1 MADEPVVDPSHQN
14 GPSAFRPGR
23 YLTFRMAQREFAM
36 EADRVRGI
44 LPLRDLSE
52 LTLPAARSWTAGLP
66 VPLEEWA
73 RGIASV
79 HGREFLVIDLGG
91 KMHLPRPVHGRDPVI
106 LVAEV
111 NTAQG
116 PQLLGFIADRVCD
129 VIVARERD
137 YRQGKLRNGGRPRVV
152 LDPDTIL
159 AGEPAAVV
167 SPADLPVVI
176 P

>member
-1 MADEPVVDPSHQN
+1 V
-14 GPSAFRPGR
+14 
-23 YLTFRMAQREFAM
+23 
-36 EADRVRGI
+36 
-44 LPLRDLSE
+44 
-52 LTLPAARSWTAGLP
+52 AARSSTAGWLF
-66 VPLEEWA
+66 PLVEWV
-73 RGIASV
+73 RGIASL

-91 KMHLPRPVHGRDPVI
+91 KMHLPRPVHGRDPVV

-116 PQLLGFIADRVCD
+116 PQLVGFIADRVCD

-159 AGEPAAVV
+159 ATEPAALGSPDVV
-167 SPADLPVVI
+167 PAELPVVT